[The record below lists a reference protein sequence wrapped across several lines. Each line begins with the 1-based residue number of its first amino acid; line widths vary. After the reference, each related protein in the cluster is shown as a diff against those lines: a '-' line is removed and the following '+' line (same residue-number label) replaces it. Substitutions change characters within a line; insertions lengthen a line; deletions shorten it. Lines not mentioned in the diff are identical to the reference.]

1 MRIKIIL
8 YIILLVIISTTC
20 ICNKSVPIEPEEE
33 EPWVDPWEPFIHPE
47 LVEDT
52 NRVWI
57 NPNPGGDT
65 MKICPKLLY
74 ARFYSL
80 VTDTMK
86 IWQLLNQHN
95 LFPLDN
101 CIGSPSKSGSSTFYE
116 LKLSVTD
123 NRRAEYHFTPYGRE
137 NFYNFGADS
146 LVEYAFGVF
155 GKWEDVF
162 PNGKIILKFYENTPP
177 SEIDSLLDARG
188 LMLRHIMYGE
198 YRVFITKQADRNVID
213 LGHYLK
219 HVPVIEECWIDLT
232 TAVIFPY

>member
-1 MRIKIIL
+1 MRIKIIF
-8 YIILLVIISTTC
+8 YIILLLITSATC
-20 ICNKSVPIEPEEE
+20 ICNKSAPADPEE

-52 NRVWI
+52 TRIWM
-57 NPNPGGDT
+57 NPNPGGGT

-74 ARFYSL
+74 ARFYSW
-80 VTDTMK
+80 VTDTNK
-86 IWQLLNQHN
+86 IWQLLDQHN
-95 LFPLDN
+95 LFPFYN
-101 CIGSPSKSGSSTFYE
+101 YIGSPSKSGSSTFHE

-123 NRRAEYHFTPYGRE
+123 DRRAEYHFTPYGRE

-155 GKWEDVF
+155 GDWGSVY
-162 PNGKIILKFYENTPP
+162 PNGKIILKFHDNTPR

-188 LMLRHIMYGE
+188 LMLRYVRYGE

-213 LGHYLK
+213 RGHYLK
-219 HVPVIEECWIDLT
+219 HVPVIDECWIDLT
-232 TAVIFPY
+232 TTVIFP